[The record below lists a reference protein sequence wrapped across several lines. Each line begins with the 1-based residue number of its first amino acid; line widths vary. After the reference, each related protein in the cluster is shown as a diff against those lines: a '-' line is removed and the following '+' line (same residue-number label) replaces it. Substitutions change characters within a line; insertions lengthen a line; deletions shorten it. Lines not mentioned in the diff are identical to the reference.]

1 MDGLGALIVSGLVG
15 IAVAIILGIV
25 LIVGLFLPD
34 KIKSHKPLTPTIII
48 ETKNVN
54 GIITSDTTYVY
65 KK

>member
-1 MDGLGALIVSGLVG
+1 MDGLGALIVSGLIG
-15 IAVAIILGIV
+15 IVVAIIFGIM
-25 LIVGLFLPD
+25 LIVSLFLPS
-34 KIKSHKPLTPTIII
+34 KVKAKHPLTPTIII